1 MNGVQNVWA
10 IISILIAFRVS
21 YSFAH
26 NSLKIAPNLLNL
38 KIDEGIK
45 FASYYTNTHFIFNSW
60 ISDTNEE
67 DIELELQG
75 EFELKNTKDRIR
87 KDIEMIF

>member
-1 MNGVQNVWA
+1 MNINFFV
-10 IISILIAFRVS
+10 
-21 YSFAH
+21 AH

-38 KIDEGIK
+38 KIDEGIE

-67 DIELELQG
+67 DIETELQG
-75 EFELKNTKDRIR
+75 EFKLQNIKDRIR
-87 KDIEMIF
+87 RDIEMLF